1 MTGTRGTKTG
11 QKYYSD
17 FDRAAGV
24 LLLATNKNDYAKTAQ
39 MLDVS
44 EQTIR
49 NWEKESLT
57 KNVAI
62 PVMLE
67 MAIKKLLEMMPDKW
81 TGNSWAVAFGIMMD
95 KWLLVNGQPTAR
107 TEQTTLISDLDNLS
121 DKEKDNVLAEAERI
135 IREAISSGNHNQE
148 TGE

>member
-11 QKYYSD
+11 QTYHSD
-17 FDRAAGV
+17 YERAAGV
-24 LLLATNKNDYAKTAQ
+24 LLLATNKQDYAKTAD
-39 MLDVS
+39 MLNVS

-49 NWEKESLT
+49 NWEKESLS

-95 KWLLVNGQPTAR
+95 KWLLVNGQPTQR
-107 TEQTTLISDLDNLS
+107 TETMFGDLDNLPE
-121 DKEKDNVLAEAERI
+121 DEKDNIVREAERI
-135 IREAISSGNHNQE
+135 ISAAVSRSPNNSKTE
-148 TGE
+148 